1 MARLLEFVSSQ
12 DGDAPFIRSFL
23 NTIGGYSRP
32 LDADTL
38 SESLAFTVVANL
50 IPPSSPA
57 EAASLA
63 ALFPSVSSSLAP
75 PTETAENLFIPV
87 FRRNSAGKDGKPGR
101 RIVLGDLYGDCS
113 PNAMAIR
120 MLSQSVDGPPP
131 VQVARR
137 FVVDLDQSPD
147 ALEFLEY
154 EWFSNG
160 KLVVSMHTFDL
171 DGDYGGTSVVLQ
183 CDHEISAA
191 AGGDVIDLGQED
203 LSVCMRLK
211 FSEYRD
217 CASCGAP
224 RAVCPC
230 PGPSGP
236 LLSLP
241 KEGTSEQL
249 TWETWQTALAKTR
262 NGATSTLIVDI
273 SANTPFGVMENRVRF
288 RVSQKCEIGA
298 ESGVA
303 MIYRQLEATA
313 RKLSP
318 VFDAGSYDFPVD
330 NSTVVEDIVGGVA
343 DDPVGP
349 TPPAKT
355 GNSADD
361 LSTILATGSFGSGQ
375 DSKLNS
381 PSLVGGLT
389 SSPQGESPEASLAS
403 LKLTQK
409 LTPSSDAP
417 GTSPSS
423 PRPEDSEKIV
433 VPIGKSSGG
442 VQKKSFPCNSCD
454 AVFHHRGHLNV
465 HVMARYETGAA
476 STWPLRKS
484 SDIWHLTL
492 FFCFLYCLL

>member
-23 NTIGGYSRP
+23 NTVGGYSRP
-32 LDADTL
+32 LDPDTL
-38 SESLAFTVVANL
+38 SESLAFTVTANL
-50 IPPSSPA
+50 IPPSSPE
-57 EAASLA
+57 EAASIA
-63 ALFPSVSSSLAP
+63 ALFPSASSSVP
-75 PTETAENLFIPV
+75 PPPETAENLFIPV
-87 FRRNSAGKDGKPGR
+87 FRRNSPAKDGKPAT

-113 PNAMAIR
+113 PNALAIR
-120 MLSQSVDGPPP
+120 MLSQSMDGPPP

-137 FVVDLDQSPD
+137 FVVNLDQAPD

-183 CDHEISAA
+183 CDHEISSAA
-191 AGGDVIDLGQED
+191 DGNSIDLGQED

-230 PGPSGP
+230 PGPSGS

-241 KEGTSEQL
+241 KPGTSEQL
-249 TWETWQTALAKTR
+249 TWKTWQTALAKTR

-273 SANTPFGVMENRVRF
+273 YANTPFGVMENRVRF

-318 VFDAGSYDFPVD
+318 AVFDAGSYDFPLD
-330 NSTVVEDIVGGVA
+330 DSTVVEDIVGVVA

-355 GNSADD
+355 GNFADD
-361 LSTILATGSFGSGQ
+361 LSTILAAGSFGSEH
-375 DSKLNS
+375 DSKLNT
-381 PSLVGGLT
+381 PSSMGGLK
-389 SSPQGESPEASLAS
+389 SSPQGESPVASLTS
-403 LKLTQK
+403 LTLTLK
-409 LTPSSDAP
+409 PTPSCDAP

-423 PRPEDSEKIV
+423 PRPEGTEMIV
-433 VPIGKSSGG
+433 IPIDKSSGG
-442 VQKKSFPCNSCD
+442 VQKKSFPCCSCD
-454 AVFHHRGHLNV
+454 AVFHHKGHLNV
-465 HVMARYETGAA
+465 HVMAKYESGTTP
-476 STWPLRKS
+476 TW
-484 SDIWHLTL
+484 T
-492 FFCFLYCLL
+492 